1 MLTLE
6 LKPAYCRKYI
16 SEKQFKNDFNN
27 GKDFYTELREYFS
40 IRNINALKD
49 NFQTAYFMSN
59 KPIYIIRFGE
69 IQEWVNTGKTSI

>member
-16 SEKQFKNDFNN
+16 SEKQFKNDFID
-27 GKDFYTELREYFS
+27 GKDFYAELRGYCS
-40 IRNINALKD
+40 IRDIKALKD
-49 NFQTAYFMSN
+49 DFQTVYFMLN

-69 IQEWVNTGKTSI
+69 IQEWVNK